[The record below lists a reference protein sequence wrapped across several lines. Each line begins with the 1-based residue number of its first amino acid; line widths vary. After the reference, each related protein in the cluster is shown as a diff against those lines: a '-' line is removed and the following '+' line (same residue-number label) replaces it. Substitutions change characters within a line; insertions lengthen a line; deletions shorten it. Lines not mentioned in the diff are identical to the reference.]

1 MTCSRCRR
9 ISSLPTNAERDAGR
23 GYICRYCGMALFPI
37 SPRRPSD
44 RIESARAA
52 RLRAD
57 RLILRMPDVTPVR
70 LAKLA
75 PTIVAIA
82 RPARQ
87 EVPLNLQ
94 ARVGAIAA
102 AIFAGSARRS
112 SLRGS

>member
-1 MTCSRCRR
+1 
-9 ISSLPTNAERDAGR
+9 
-23 GYICRYCGMALFPI
+23 MALFPI

-87 EVPLNLQ
+87 EVPLSLQ

-112 SLRGS
+112 SLRGSEPQTSTPTIVATPALDRSSAPS